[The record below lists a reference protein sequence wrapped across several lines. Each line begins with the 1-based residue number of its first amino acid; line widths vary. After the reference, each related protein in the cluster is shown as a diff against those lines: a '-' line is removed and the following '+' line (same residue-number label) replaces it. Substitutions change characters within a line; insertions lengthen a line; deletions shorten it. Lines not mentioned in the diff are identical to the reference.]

1 MSVVVLLI
9 AVVIHASIDAW
20 VQGIYYEGTRETTF
34 AQRFIGLSY
43 IPLTLLG
50 GWSAL
55 YYAIDFFLTVEEQAD
70 RLERL
75 VAQAPSPQLA
85 LLRYQLNPPF
95 LLHPLHSIH
104 TLPLP
109 KQTNIA

>member
-1 MSVVVLLI
+1 MSVVVLVV
-9 AVVIHASIDAW
+9 AVVIHATIDAW
-20 VQGIYYEGTRETTF
+20 VQGIYYAGTRETTF

-55 YYAIDFFLTVEEQAD
+55 YYAINFFLPVEEQAD

-75 VAQAPSPQLA
+75 EAQARSDERRVGKECVSTCRSRWSP
-85 LLRYQLNPPF
+85 Y
-95 LLHPLHSIH
+95 H
-104 TLPLP
+104 
-109 KQTNIA
+109 